1 MESINKE
8 RYKSVVVAASTDD
21 VMVAASMLPYLVG
34 KDVYLMLEYH
44 DTTVITTS
52 YQDHITYKDGV
63 IQPSIP
69 AGLPTERITY
79 WAMSNSPSA
88 ITNKIVERFYVRE
101 NTNK

>member
-44 DTTVITTS
+44 DTTVITQS
-52 YQDHITYKDGV
+52 YQDHITFKDGV

-69 AGLPTERITY
+69 AGLPPKCITY
-79 WAMSNSPSA
+79 WAMTNSPSA